1 MSIRRVRMSSGRT
14 ARPSEKESAVPTDL
28 VFLFGRV
35 LLGGAFFVA
44 GLRNFVNRERLITL
58 MASRKVPNARPVTLF
73 GFAVQTLCGFL
84 MMIGV
89 LTPWAALGQA
99 VFLIAATLIVHP
111 YWTFPKAE
119 QSPHVGA
126 MLVNT
131 GLVGAFLML
140 AAVTF

>member
-1 MSIRRVRMSSGRT
+1 
-14 ARPSEKESAVPTDL
+14 VPTDL
-28 VFLFGRV
+28 IFLVGRI

-58 MASRKVPNARPVTLF
+58 MESRKVPNARPVTLA
-73 GFAVQTLCGFL
+73 GFAVQTLCGLL

-119 QSPHVGA
+119 QGPHIGA
-126 MLVNT
+126 TLINT
-131 GLVGAFLML
+131 GLVGGFLIL